1 VQQLHFEQILLAT
14 GWDKDI
20 TLKIDPSGYIQS
32 IERTKSHEMGETI
45 TGAAIPGMPN
55 LHSHAFQRA
64 MAGLAEKRSSPT
76 DSFWSWR
83 KVMYGFLDMLEPE
96 DVTAITA
103 QLYMELMRGGY
114 TAVAE
119 FHYLHHSRTGQPY
132 EDMSLMSQAVI
143 EGARVAGM
151 PITLLPVFYAHAG
164 FGGLPPESGQRRFIN
179 TLDNYQELFSAL
191 QRLEMQDP
199 NLTLGVAPHSLR
211 AATKEEIV
219 ELLKF
224 SPETPFHIHIA
235 EQQKEIEDCIASYGR
250 RPVEWLYE
258 NFDVNKR
265 WCLVHATHLTDAE
278 IIQTAKSK
286 AVVGLCPLTEANL
299 GDGIFPAKRFISEE
313 GSFGI
318 GSDSNICLN
327 VARELESLE
336 YGQRLLHQERNVLT
350 STAFPNTGHFLYKKS
365 MSGGARALGQ
375 PHGGLQVG
383 ARANFVT
390 LDLEHPDFYGRD
402 QENFLN
408 ILLFSA
414 AADFKTDVYIAGE
427 KMVAQGRHKREEEI
441 TRTYK
446 AHMSKLLANL

>member
-1 VQQLHFEQILLAT
+1 MRQLHFEQILLET
-14 GWDKDI
+14 GWDRDI

-32 IERTKSHEMGETI
+32 IERTKSKEMGKSI

-103 QLYMELMRGGY
+103 QLYVELMRGGY
-114 TAVAE
+114 TGVAE

-132 EDMSLMSQAVI
+132 DDKSLMSQAVI
-143 EGARVAGM
+143 EGAQAAGM

-164 FGGLPPESGQRRFIN
+164 FGGVPPEHGQRRFIN
-179 TLDNYQELFSAL
+179 NLNDYQNLFSEL
-191 QRLEMQDP
+191 QGFEQQDP

-211 AATKEEIV
+211 AATKEEIG
-219 ELLKF
+219 ELLKL
-224 SPETPFHIHIA
+224 SPERPFHIHIA
-235 EQQKEIEDCIASYGR
+235 EQQKEIEDCIASYGK

-258 NFDVNKR
+258 NFDVDKR

-278 IIQTAKSK
+278 ITLIAKSK
-286 AVVGLCPLTEANL
+286 AIVGLCPLTEANL
-299 GDGIFPAKRFISEE
+299 GDGIFPAKRFVSEE

-318 GSDSNICLN
+318 GSDSNICLD
-327 VARELESLE
+327 VARELEGLE

-350 STAFPNTGHFLYKKS
+350 SITLPNTGHFLYKKS
-365 MSGGARALGQ
+365 VSGGARALGQ
-375 PHGGLQVG
+375 PLGGLQIG
-383 ARANFVT
+383 SRADFVA

-402 QENFLN
+402 RESFLS
-408 ILLFSA
+408 ILLFAA

-446 AHMSKLLANL
+446 ARMSNLLSSL